1 MAIRF
6 TENGREYVADTPE
19 EVLRL
24 RQLFDSSARE
34 FKKDGIDDPS
44 KRQSRGWTK
53 EKCRTLLNSLG
64 EQQKRLLICIQLR
77 ATINMHEMAQAL
89 QLPSQEALA
98 GVVSGLSKQLEK
110 IGTRPAQVFFVETR
124 WVGKKKERWFSL
136 VPGFAEATSNLKS
149 ITEDVKL
156 AKLFQEMGARL
167 RLCEMETLR
176 EIKKSERSVTA
187 RSIGESAKR
196 AEEMREEIIRLQ
208 EHSEQ
213 HAGATEEF
221 AQCGTCNSL
230 HSKEVEYERF
240 LIKWG
245 PIWARVLWSPPKE

>member
-156 AKLFQEMGARL
+156 AKLFQEMGARP
-167 RLCEMETLR
+167 RLC
-176 EIKKSERSVTA
+176 
-187 RSIGESAKR
+187 
-196 AEEMREEIIRLQ
+196 
-208 EHSEQ
+208 
-213 HAGATEEF
+213 
-221 AQCGTCNSL
+221 
-230 HSKEVEYERF
+230 
-240 LIKWG
+240 
-245 PIWARVLWSPPKE
+245 